1 MKLNK
6 IYHPITATPFARS
19 ESYME
24 WEPCRELKPYI
35 RCFWG
40 SEMPYIQGK
49 NNPFGKKVITPDTC
63 VDVIFNIDFTNNQI
77 KSVFCG
83 IDDRTFVLKE
93 EAGDG
98 RLVSCFAIR
107 FYAWAAILFSE
118 ESMRE
123 SRNSF
128 FQVDHHFSRLKKAVE
143 PLLFDLVSM
152 KERVERTEQ
161 FLLQN
166 LHMER
171 ANPIVMDAVWQILRR
186 RGNLSVGRL
195 SGEVHASNRTL
206 ERLFQEN
213 IGISPKRLASLVRYQ
228 YLWQDILCKL
238 NFSAV
243 DAAYQ
248 YGYSDQAHL
257 AHDFKRFHA
266 MSMAEAR
273 RYALDA
279 RPRMGKMGVCS

>member
-1 MKLNK
+1 MQLHK
-6 IYHPITATPFARS
+6 IYRPIAATPFDWDETYR
-19 ESYME
+19 E

-40 SEMPYIQGK
+40 SEMPYIQEK
-49 NNPFGKKVITPDTC
+49 SSPFAKSIITPDTC
-63 VDVIFNIDFTNNQI
+63 ADVIFNIDFTNNRI

-93 EAGDG
+93 ERGEG

-107 FYAWAAILFSE
+107 FYAWAAVLFSE
-118 ESMRE
+118 ESMRG
-123 SRNSF
+123 SRNRF
-128 FQVDHHFSRLKKAVE
+128 FQVDHHFSQLRKAVE
-143 PLLFDLVSM
+143 PLLFDIVSM
-152 KERVERTEQ
+152 KERVEKTEQ

-171 ANPIVMDAVWQILRR
+171 ANSIVMDAVGQILRR
-186 RGNLSVGRL
+186 RGNLSVAQL
-195 SGEVHASNRTL
+195 SGEVHASTRTI

-213 IGISPKRLASLVRYQ
+213 IGISPKCLASLIRYQ
-228 YLWQDILCKL
+228 YVWRDILCKP

-243 DAAYQ
+243 DTACQ

-257 AHDFKRFHA
+257 AHDFKRFHS
-266 MSMAEAR
+266 MSMVEAR
-273 RYALDA
+273 KYAFECVSVN
-279 RPRMGKMGVCS
+279 G